1 MKKMHLCECKGE
13 DGMWFR
19 EHTAATVACVYVAV
33 LGTVAVLYERASV
46 PSGSAMHAKVA
57 NASVAYAIG
66 ALLWPFAWS
75 TVCGYVVDSMP
86 WFAYIGVLWPPI
98 LLLAD
103 VAFAQHGVGQDPH
116 RQTQGMSYDA
126 NTLSG
131 LALTLGAVLVKTV
144 SDGFA
149 TAAAPMMIATVLLGL
164 LFIMPSMALHAESL
178 HAATVRAVQK
188 VALQYCLGFTLTA
201 VSIAFAVG
209 LGRAPAQG
217 PELRKV
223 IES

>member
-1 MKKMHLCECKGE
+1 M
-13 DGMWFR
+13 DGR
-19 EHTAATVACVYVAV
+19 GA
-33 LGTVAVLYERASV
+33 
-46 PSGSAMHAKVA
+46 SGSH
-57 NASVAYAIG
+57 
-66 ALLWPFAWS
+66 LL
-75 TVCGYVVDSMP
+75 
-86 WFAYIGVLWPPI
+86 
-98 LLLAD
+98 
-103 VAFAQHGVGQDPH
+103 GQ
-116 RQTQGMSYDA
+116 
-126 NTLSG
+126 L
-131 LALTLGAVLVKTV
+131 
-144 SDGFA
+144 
-149 TAAAPMMIATVLLGL
+149 LLGL